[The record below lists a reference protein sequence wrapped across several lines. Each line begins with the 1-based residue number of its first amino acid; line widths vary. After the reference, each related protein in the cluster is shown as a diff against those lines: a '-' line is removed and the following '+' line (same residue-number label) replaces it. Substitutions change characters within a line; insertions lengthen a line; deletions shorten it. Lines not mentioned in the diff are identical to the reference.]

1 MVNVFDY
8 ILFQLCDVDE
18 HNTNLNSKETE
29 EVNMHNFINPDDSY
43 FKAIH
48 GKGSRNL
55 NTGILTRD
63 LLYHF
68 FQVYNG

>member
-1 MVNVFDY
+1 
-8 ILFQLCDVDE
+8 
-18 HNTNLNSKETE
+18 
-29 EVNMHNFINPDDSY
+29 MHNFINPDDSY

-68 FQVYNG
+68 FQVCYGQCLVHSSIYICLLYCVLISRRSICRM